1 VSVREDFEQAVNM
14 TPKELED
21 WLQTEE
27 SKGSGTG
34 VGHDMGQRIVALQ
47 RTRRDDLTED
57 G

>member
-1 VSVREDFEQAVNM
+1 LSVREDFEQAVNM

-21 WLQTEE
+21 WLRTDE